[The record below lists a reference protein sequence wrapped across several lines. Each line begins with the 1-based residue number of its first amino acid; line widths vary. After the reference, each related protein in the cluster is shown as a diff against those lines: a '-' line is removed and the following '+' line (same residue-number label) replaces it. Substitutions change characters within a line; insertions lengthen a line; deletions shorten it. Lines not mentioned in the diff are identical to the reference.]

1 MDIKLEGW
9 TFMPGYMAEAMNARL
24 HEIFAEMEENT
35 HYIRRGEKPT
45 LLKAGAE
52 IIMIQLGLTFHSRI
66 APGRRRA
73 GEFIAETVIYR
84 DGIELGN
91 GLGYAAVSD
100 HNNDANAA
108 LKMSKKRSYIDA
120 VLSVTGASSIFTQ
133 DYGESADPVTRN
145 QLSYIS
151 SLTRGNRVP
160 QDVLDAMVHACG
172 SERIEEMTKQ
182 QASRLIDAVLKY
194 IHGMNPDQ
202 GR

>member
-66 APGRRRA
+66 APGRRRY

-100 HNNDANAA
+100 HNNDANVS
-108 LKMSKKRSYIDA
+108 LKMAKK
-120 VLSVTGASSIFTQ
+120 
-133 DYGESADPVTRN
+133 
-145 QLSYIS
+145 
-151 SLTRGNRVP
+151 
-160 QDVLDAMVHACG
+160 
-172 SERIEEMTKQ
+172 
-182 QASRLIDAVLKY
+182 
-194 IHGMNPDQ
+194 
-202 GR
+202 

>member
-24 HEIFAEMEENT
+24 QEIFAEMAENI
-35 HYIRRGEKPT
+35 HYIMRAEKPT

-52 IIMIQLGLTFHSRI
+52 IIMIQLGLAFHSRI

-73 GEFIAETVIYR
+73 GEFIAETVIYQ
-84 DGIELGN
+84 DGMELSN
-91 GLGYAAVSD
+91 GLGFAAVSD
-100 HNNDANAA
+100 DNNDGNVA
-108 LKMSKKRSYIDA
+108 LKLAKKRSYIDA

-151 SLTRGNRVP
+151 SLTRSNRIP
-160 QDVLDAMVHACG
+160 QDVLDAMVHA
-172 SERIEEMTKQ
+172 
-182 QASRLIDAVLKY
+182 
-194 IHGMNPDQ
+194 
-202 GR
+202 